1 MKWISLCL
9 QKEFVHLICAEL
21 LFNLFCRVKTHLRL
35 CELRWNVF
43 GLLPQLRTRTTTTT
57 TRTTVRIRKVI
68 IMTFDCCYLCCMLHS
83 AAGLLSFN
91 CRRRF
96 NILYS
101 CPEQWQK
108 CWPLSASKSFSLHS
122 TWTVD
127 HLKRG
132 LPCSMAGCFFSQDI
146 FVSPWKGP
154 KYLRFF
160 TSFCAIIQISIL
172 HCVINKT
179 PECQGDW
186 RVLSKGGSGSWKGG
200 SVGGWR
206 LNYYVVVRHSYF
218 YYCWLGNLSLVFA
231 SSSWL
236 FMQRAAR

>member
-1 MKWISLCL
+1 MSFALFAKR
-9 QKEFVHLICAEL
+9 ICAEF

-43 GLLPQLRTRTTTTT
+43 GLLPQPRKRTTTTT

-83 AAGLLSFN
+83 AAGLLSFIR
-91 CRRRF
+91 RRRF

-108 CWPLSASKSFSLHS
+108 CWPLSASKRFSLHS

-132 LPCSMAGCFFSQDI
+132 PPCSLLAASFLKISSFRHEKDQSICGFSHPFAQL
-146 FVSPWKGP
+146 S
-154 KYLRFF
+154 RF
-160 TSFCAIIQISIL
+160 Q
-172 HCVINKT
+172 
-179 PECQGDW
+179 
-186 RVLSKGGSGSWKGG
+186 
-200 SVGGWR
+200 
-206 LNYYVVVRHSYF
+206 
-218 YYCWLGNLSLVFA
+218 YCTA
-231 SSSWL
+231 S
-236 FMQRAAR
+236 